1 MLSEDSSNNSVK
13 KIRSKQNSPLSFVTC
28 DLAKQINSIKK
39 TAITN
44 TQLTISKAGILL
56 ESVRLWTIGQTN
68 HHTNG
73 LQHRLF
79 LASMW
84 LDKRRMGRE
93 DELL

>member
-44 TQLTISKAGILL
+44 TQLAISKADILL
-56 ESVRLWTIGQTN
+56 ESVRLWTIRQTN

-73 LQHRLF
+73 VQHLLF
-79 LASMW
+79 LVSMW